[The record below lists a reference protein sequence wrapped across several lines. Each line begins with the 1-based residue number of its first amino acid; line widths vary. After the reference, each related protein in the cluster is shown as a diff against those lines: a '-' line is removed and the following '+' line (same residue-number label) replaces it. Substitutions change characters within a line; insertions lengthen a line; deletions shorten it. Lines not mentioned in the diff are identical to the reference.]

1 MGSPLSHYFS
11 EIAAKRLSTVEIKP
25 VSSNQHEFNGIQEFR
40 EIFGRDRITFNGKF
54 LYFPDD
60 EDQVLEDE
68 GQLTWY
74 DAREKH
80 PSRTEYR
87 LYYPTNVVI
96 SAASVGDLVVIGRTG
111 KNELVVIVSPS
122 GSTSEKQLLWLFG
135 LGEVGNRFIVRDL
148 TTEKKDL
155 GFAGKYII
163 TSLGFEIP
171 ESAPDYLEIL
181 LKNFPSGFPKTA
193 EFSEFARLTL
203 REISAL
209 DAPDETLMK
218 LWHQEQLLFK
228 TLENHYVEIK
238 LKEGFGKNGIDVNEF
253 IQFSLSVQN
262 RRKSRAG
269 HSFENHLAYIFKEN
283 CVLFSGQNK
292 TERSN
297 RPDFLFPG
305 LEYYR
310 DPRFNTQLL
319 SMLGVK
325 TTAKDRWRQ
334 VLTEADRIKQK
345 HLITLEP
352 SISITQTEE
361 MIVQQLQL
369 VVPEPLLETYSAE
382 QQTKLMTLADFIEFV
397 KKNQKKI

>member
-382 QQTKLMTLADFIEFV
+382 QQTKLMTLADFIEFLM
-397 KKNQKKI
+397 KNQKKI